1 MKKDGL
7 AVEAEG
13 DLVQRRQ
20 VSPIIVV
27 PSQTQKRKEEFSLG
41 ISYQRLLA
49 R

>member
-13 DLVQRRQ
+13 DMVQVRQ

-27 PSQTQKRKEEFSLG
+27 PSQTQKRWGCAAYEN
-41 ISYQRLLA
+41 ISIG
-49 R
+49 